1 MKLTYFFRG
10 TGRNLTKLIR
20 PLLYKWIISSIL
32 KENYTS
38 KFFLD
43 WKKIKKVNWKIVTFY
58 TEEPEK
64 LKEYLQKF
72 QEFEEVI

>member
-1 MKLTYFFRG
+1 MKLTYFYTG
-10 TGRNLTKLIR
+10 TGRNLIKLIR

-32 KENYTS
+32 KENYAS
-38 KFFLD
+38 KIFLD

-58 TEEPEK
+58 TEESEK